1 MLLPPTTVSEFS
13 DTQSLRELWIVWVG
27 PQTQNLWFTLPGL
40 RTTLL
45 TCWRYSLSNLYTIPW
60 PPPPKPLESAFP
72 DHASHWNQNDLPKT
86 DMTRVDLLLYTTSLA
101 PQSLP
106 GRVLKIAHR
115 AIPNLASDHP
125 FSIFCHSR
133 PAPHTEH
140 LLSEHLPTQ
149 LTVLVIFPTHQAWP
163 HHSAQALPVSPYLEG
178 PPNTP
183 YPLHLLSQAS
193 NPSPRP
199 ALLSLSQP
207 PASSEDA
214 FLAPSAEL
222 RTLWSTFLCVSWAVI
237 KVWPGWFT
245 KKTSVAY
252 FSSGP
257 WVPGKQCHARCCT
270 PRAGLGSKISCQ
282 IPLLLQGLR
291 IHLPMQETQEA
302 QVLSLGQ
309 EDPLAKEMATHSSIL
324 AWKIPWTGEPDGLP
338 SIGSQRVKT
347 RLSNW
352 ACMHT
357 HFPWDDQRIGQA
369 STFILTR
376 LQWLMCVYVAQSCLT
391 LYNPSTVTSRLLSPW
406 NFPGKITGVGC
417 HFLLQRIFPIKDLTQ
432 VSRMAG
438 RFFTVWATSL
448 QWLEL
453 GNDRKSSGTFQS
465 ATVPTH
471 PYCLHSAH
479 LSQWCFLLGPAG
491 IWVYN
496 HRFRQICS
504 V

>member
-1 MLLPPTTVSEFS
+1 MNTY
-13 DTQSLRELWIVWVG
+13 QHNSLCWWIS
-27 PQTQNLWFTLPGL
+27 Q
-40 RTTLL
+40 
-45 TCWRYSLSNLYTIPW
+45 
-60 PPPPKPLESAFP
+60 
-72 DHASHWNQNDLPKT
+72 
-86 DMTRVDLLLYTTSLA
+86 
-101 PQSLP
+101 
-106 GRVLKIAHR
+106 
-115 AIPNLASDHP
+115 
-125 FSIFCHSR
+125 HSR
-133 PAPHTEH
+133 HDHTTQPKLCPFPLIWKALPAPHTH
-140 LLSEHLPTQ
+140 FICWARLQIHRPGLPCFYFH
-149 LTVLVIFPTHQAWP
+149 I
-163 HHSAQALPVSPYLEG
+163 
-178 PPNTP
+178 
-183 YPLHLLSQAS
+183 PLHLL
-193 NPSPRP
+193 RM
-199 ALLSLSQP
+199 LSSFPQ
-207 PASSEDA
+207 
-214 FLAPSAEL
+214 AEL
-222 RTLWSTFLCVSWAVI
+222 RTLWSTFLCVSWAAI
-237 KVWPGWFT
+237 KARPGWFT
-245 KKTSVAY
+245 KRTSVAY

-257 WVPGKQCHARCCT
+257 WVPGKQCHAHCCT
-270 PRAGLGSKISCQ
+270 PRAGLGSKMSCQ
-282 IPLLLQGLR
+282 IPLVLQGLR
-291 IHLPMQETQEA
+291 IHPPMQETQEA

-309 EDPLAKEMATHSSIL
+309 EDPLEREMATHSSIL
-324 AWKIPWTGEPDGLP
+324 TWKISWTGEPGGLP

-352 ACMHT
+352 ACMRT
-357 HFPWDDQRIGQA
+357 HFPRDYQRIRQA

-391 LYNPSTVTSRLLSPW
+391 LYNPRTVTSRLLSPW

-417 HFLLQRIFPIKDLTQ
+417 HFLLQRIFPIQDLTQ

-453 GNDRKSSGTFQS
+453 GSYRKSSGTFQS